1 MAVNFLT
8 LRSAVANDIAVQNLT
23 YSTMVGHPTA
33 SQQMVQAI
41 ITSSIITSSHVG
53 IGTTVAL
60 SGTAL
65 NVVGST
71 MISGN
76 VSIVGGATGD
86 PLRVNNN
93 KTGNDNNASLI
104 LRNNIAPTPSQ
115 LGFILKTA
123 SAGIYHTL
131 VQTGDH
137 LLLSF
142 DQNNGV
148 AGANGIVI
156 GGRSQTAGLRIGT
169 TSSAFNGDLTING
182 GLTGSEV
189 YTNGWFRINGGGG
202 VYWQT
207 YARGIYSAD
216 SAGASY
222 GNVSVYGTGINTWN
236 GYDINGR
243 YTFMANGDTVGVHDK
258 INSWVWYNVNGTMY
272 INKRLIVNGTS
283 IEDRLAALE
292 AFMNNTAMRTD
303 RSYYANMWGYD
314 LGIGSQH
321 HIALT
326 DGWAP
331 DSGNSGVGIG
341 FRRT

>member
-1 MAVNFLT
+1 MAVHNMTYSTLT
-8 LRSAVANDIAVQNLT
+8 GSTILVQNKYYSTLIGSTIAVQNMS
-23 YSTMVGHPTA
+23 YSTLRGSTIMVSALNISPTTA
-33 SQQMVQAI
+33 HS
-41 ITSSIITSSHVG
+41 G
-53 IGTTVAL
+53 IV
-60 SGTAL
+60 L

-76 VSIVGGATGD
+76 VSILGG
-86 PLRVNNN
+86 V
-93 KTGNDNNASLI
+93 
-104 LRNNIAPTPSQ
+104 
-115 LGFILKTA
+115 
-123 SAGIYHTL
+123 
-131 VQTGDH
+131 
-137 LLLSF
+137 
-142 DQNNGV
+142 
-148 AGANGIVI
+148 
-156 GGRSQTAGLRIGT
+156 
-169 TSSAFNGDLTING
+169 
-182 GLTGSEV
+182 TGSEV
-189 YTNGWFRINGGGG
+189 YTNGWFRVNGGGG
-202 VYWQT
+202 LYWQT

-222 GNVSVYGTGINTWN
+222 GNVSVYGTGINSWN

-258 INSWVWYNVNGTMY
+258 NNSWVWYNVNTTMY

-303 RSYYANMWGYD
+303 RSYYANMWGWD

-331 DSGNSGVGIG
+331 DSGNAGVGIA